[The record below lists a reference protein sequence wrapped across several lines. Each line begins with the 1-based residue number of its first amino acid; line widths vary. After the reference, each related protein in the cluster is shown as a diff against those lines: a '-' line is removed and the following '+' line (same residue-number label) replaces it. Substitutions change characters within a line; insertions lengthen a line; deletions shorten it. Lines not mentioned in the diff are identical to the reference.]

1 MGDLLKD
8 KVAVVTGSGRGLGRA
23 FVMGLA
29 DEGAKVVVNDLG
41 IEMDASG
48 ASRGPADDV
57 VAEIRQRGGTAVANY
72 DSVATPEGGENI
84 INTAVEN
91 FGKIDIL
98 VNNAGV
104 LRDRM
109 IFNLSDEDWDIVIK
123 THLYGQFYC
132 CRAACRLMRQ
142 QRSGRIINVSSI
154 GGGGPAPLANPGQ
167 TNYTAAKAGVIG
179 LTRTLALEMGRYG
192 VTCNILFPA
201 ARTRMSWNPA
211 LEAAWKK
218 RVEEGT
224 GDAGDLGLDALG
236 KGEALPEDVAP
247 MVAYL
252 ASDAASNINGCVFHV
267 MGKAIHQYSA
277 MEPIKSMFSR
287 DRWTVAEILEFFP
300 QSIGRG
306 IVNPAPPLPPKEK

>member
-23 FVMGLA
+23 FVMALA

-41 IEMDASG
+41 IELDASG
-48 ASRGPADDV
+48 ATRGPADDV

-109 IFNLSDEDWDIVIK
+109 VFNLSDEDWDIVIK
-123 THLYGQFYC
+123 THLYGHFYC
-132 CRAACRLMRQ
+132 SRAACRLMRQ
-142 QRSGRIINVSSI
+142 QKSGRIIGISSI

-167 TNYTAAKAGVIG
+167 TNYTAAKAGIIG
-179 LTRTLALEMGRYG
+179 LIRTLALEMGRYG
-192 VTCNILFPA
+192 VTCNVLFPA

-211 LEAAWKK
+211 LEEAWRK
-218 RVEEGT
+218 RQEAGVVDSSTYALEGLAT
-224 GDAGDLGLDALG
+224 GEFA
-236 KGEALPEDVAP
+236 PEDVAP
-247 MVAYL
+247 MVVYL

-277 MEPIKSMFSR
+277 MEPIRSIFSR
-287 DRWTVAEILEFFP
+287 DKWTVAELLEFFP
-300 QSIGRG
+300 QSIGRD
-306 IVNPAPPLPPKEK
+306 IVNPAPPAPPKE